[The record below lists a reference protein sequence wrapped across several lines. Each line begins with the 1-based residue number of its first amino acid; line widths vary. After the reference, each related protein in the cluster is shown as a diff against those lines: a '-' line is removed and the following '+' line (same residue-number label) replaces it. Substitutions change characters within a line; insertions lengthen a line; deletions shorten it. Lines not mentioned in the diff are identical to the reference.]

1 MSPSAAAP
9 SSASQ
14 IACSR
19 TSASLWPSNPL
30 SCAISTPPTTSLRPG
45 TRRWTS
51 KPWPTRRS
59 DIDASLELE
68 DELRDAQVLGE
79 GHLDV
84 RALALHE
91 PRRVVADRLHRLGLV
106 GRGGLVLEPTAQQ
119 PVAEHLRRLRAPQV
133 QARDGGGD
141 TLVLVGALQRIGER
155 HREEPAHLIILEL
168 VQELLDE
175 LGLDAGARGIMHEH
189 PIVLRD
195 AVLEVLQRVED
206 RLGTVRAAAE
216 ERLDLVGE
224 RAPVVG
230 APVAVE
236 RREADVHARDARH
249 RRQRLDRV
257 EHHWLAGDGQVLLGE
272 GVADAGALAGGG
284 NQCED
289 FLHDRCG
296 GRGPLYCRA
305 MTAKRIL
312 ALLACLAAGCEEVPK
327 PIAPVA
333 EAGEMVVLTVNGP
346 ATYFEDAQG
355 LPSGFEYDLAPLF
368 AKELKVRA
376 SFLVIDNPARIDK
389 LLREGQAHIA
399 AAALARHFDF
409 PGGLA
414 WAPAYFNTQHQIA
427 CRTGE
432 PKARKLDDLQGKR
445 IGVIE
450 ESVGDYLMSE
460 PQNLHLPVERLPP
473 GASTADLLAQVADGR
488 LDCALV
494 ESTRYTL
501 ARRFFPQLEV
511 AVNVGK
517 PVDYA
522 WLVSTID

>member
-1 MSPSAAAP
+1 MSPRAAAP

-14 IACSR
+14 IACSS

-51 KPWPTRRS
+51 KPWPTRMS
-59 DIDASLELE
+59 ELDASLELQ

-84 RALALHE
+84 RALALHQA
-91 PRRVVADRLHRLGLV
+91 RRVVADRFHRLGLV
-106 GRGGLVLEPTAQQ
+106 GRGGLVLEPPAQQ

-133 QARDGGGD
+133 QARNGGRHA
-141 TLVLVGALQRIGER
+141 LVLVGALQRIRER
-155 HREEPAHLIILEL
+155 HREEPADLVVLEL
-168 VQELLDE
+168 VQKLLDE
-175 LGLDAGARGIMHEH
+175 LGLDARARGVVHEH
-189 PIVLRD
+189 PVVLRD
-195 AVLEVLQRVED
+195 AAFEVLQRVED
-206 RLGTVRAAAE
+206 GLGTVRAAAE

-236 RREADVHARDARH
+236 RREADVHACDARNS
-249 RRQRLDRV
+249 RQRLDTV
-257 EHHWLAGDGQVLLGE
+257 EHHRLAGDGQVLRGG
-272 GVADAGALAGGG
+272 GVADEGDLAGGG
-284 NQCED
+284 TQCED

-333 EAGEMVVLTVNGP
+333 EAGELVVLTVNGP
-346 ATYFEDAQG
+346 ATYCEHAQG
-355 LPSGFEYDLAPLF
+355 LPSGFEYDLATLF

-389 LLREGQAHIA
+389 LLRQGQAHFA
-399 AAALARHFDF
+399 
-409 PGGLA
+409 
-414 WAPAYFNTQHQIA
+414 
-427 CRTGE
+427 
-432 PKARKLDDLQGKR
+432 
-445 IGVIE
+445 
-450 ESVGDYLMSE
+450 
-460 PQNLHLPVERLPP
+460 
-473 GASTADLLAQVADGR
+473 
-488 LDCALV
+488 
-494 ESTRYTL
+494 
-501 ARRFFPQLEV
+501 
-511 AVNVGK
+511 
-517 PVDYA
+517 
-522 WLVSTID
+522 